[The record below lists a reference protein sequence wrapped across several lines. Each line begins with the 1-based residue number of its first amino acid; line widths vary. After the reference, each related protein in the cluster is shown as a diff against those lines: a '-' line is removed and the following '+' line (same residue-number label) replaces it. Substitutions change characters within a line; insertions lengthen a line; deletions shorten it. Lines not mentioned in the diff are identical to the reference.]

1 LDRRRTSR
9 AAGEGPA
16 LGQIRQD
23 LKQRL
28 DDLRGFGVL
37 ITGGAD
43 HALDGE
49 EALMGLSLSLIDALE
64 STQRRVIETSIQ
76 ILSLRELVAKLLS
89 LHTAAEV
96 AETVTMYLSKAFDHE
111 RVLVGITDEDTQ
123 ALAGWTAVRDGET
136 RLTPFRLDGEWGGA
150 LRDVMERE
158 EPVRGRDART
168 VPLVAGDAVSG
179 ALDDFGSGNLGP
191 FMAYPLRGR
200 GPKADR
206 ALGVLMV
213 GRNVGGTLGDLDASI
228 LEGVVDAVGTATE
241 NLLLE
246 EDVRREEAFRKDVM
260 GSMASGL
267 VAVDLEGRVL
277 AMNAAAQD
285 LTGRPFESLRGGALT
300 ALDPPGGGV
309 AALLAK
315 TLAARQPILRVERPV
330 VRADGSAFPAAC
342 ATSLLRDPSGTAYG
356 AIVTMSDITEIKV
369 MEQRIRSLDRLAALG
384 RFTAGIAH
392 EIRNPL
398 TGIGTGVQYLERHLR
413 DDAGQTE
420 NLTFIRNEILRLNRI
435 VEDLFRVTHPHPLRK
450 SPEDPKGL
458 LERAVMGLGDLP
470 ETRKVTIHLRI
481 DPALEAVTVDPDQM
495 QQVLLNLLKNAV
507 EAAPEGGTV
516 EVHAYASGDEPR
528 PHTVIQVV
536 DSGPGID
543 PESLPKIFEPFFTK
557 GKASGTGL
565 GLYVS
570 HGIVERHGGELHAAN
585 HNQGGAVLTVR
596 LPLDTYELTEML

>member
-1 LDRRRTSR
+1 VDRRRTSQ

-37 ITGGAD
+37 ASGGAD
-43 HALDGE
+43 IALDGE

-111 RVLVGITDEDTQ
+111 RVLVGITGASPVT
-123 ALAGWTAVRDGET
+123 LNGWTAVRNGET
-136 RLTPFRLDGEWGGA
+136 KLRPFRLEGAWGGA
-150 LRDVMERE
+150 LREAMERE
-158 EPVRGRDART
+158 EPVRGRDGGDG
-168 VPLVAGDAVSG
+168 PLVTGEAVPG
-179 ALDDFGSGNLGP
+179 VLEDFGGGRLGP
-191 FMAYPLRGR
+191 YMAYPLRGR
-200 GPKADR
+200 AQKDDR

-213 GRNVGGTLGDLDASI
+213 GRSVGGPLGDLDATI
-228 LEGVVDAVGTATE
+228 LEGVVDAVGTAVE

-277 AMNAAAQD
+277 AMNAAAQS
-285 LTGRPFESLRGGALT
+285 LTQRTFDSLRGKPLT
-300 ALDPPGGGV
+300 VLDPPGGGV
-309 AALLAK
+309 GALLAK
-315 TLAARQPILRVERPV
+315 TLGVRRPILRVERPV
-330 VRADGSAFPAAC
+330 MRADGSAFPATC
-342 ATSLLRDPSGTAYG
+342 ATSLLRNPSGTVYG
-356 AIVTMSDITEIKV
+356 AIATMSDITEIKV

-413 DDAGQTE
+413 DDAGQAE
-420 NLTFIRNEILRLNRI
+420 NLAFIRNEIARLNRI

-450 SPEDPKGL
+450 SPENPKAL
-458 LERAVMGLGDLP
+458 LERALLGLGDLP
-470 ETRKVTIHLRI
+470 AARGVTVRLHV
-481 DPALEAVTVDPDQM
+481 DPALAAITVDPDQM

-507 EAAPEGGTV
+507 EATPDGGTV
-516 EVHAYASGDEPR
+516 EVHAYPSGDEPR
-528 PHTVIQVV
+528 PGAVIQVL

-543 PESLPKIFEPFFTK
+543 PESLPKIFEPFYTK

-585 HNQGGAVLTVR
+585 QDRGGAVLTLR
-596 LPLDTYELTEML
+596 LPQDTYELTEML